1 MSSHTYVI
9 DKATNG
15 VRADMSQLVA
25 NMLES
30 LLQMWK
36 LHIPPQYVSSYF
48 KFEIPNYFLESNVS
62 SL

>member
-48 KFEIPNYFLESNVS
+48 KLQNIL
-62 SL
+62 